1 MLFTQRMTRKYLSF
15 GALLFSDTIAL
26 ILSFY
31 AAFILRAKILAW
43 IAPEFF
49 AGRMPVNFS
58 MFLDR
63 WYIVFVTIIVFAVEG
78 LYTKRHAF
86 WEETRLLLKSSTMSF
101 GLIMTAIFITK
112 EYFPFSRLI
121 VAMAWLLSFILLPA
135 FRRLVKKGFL
145 RLGIWSKRV
154 LIIGST
160 EETAKVIESIKA
172 NGTMGY
178 EIVGCLTDDRNRIGE
193 TLSGVPILGHYDDI
207 EAWKA
212 KTSFEDIIV
221 TFPNIPRNRLIFL
234 LKTWEGISETIRYIP
249 QTGDLITTGIE
260 IENIGKIL
268 SLVVRKNLH
277 KPWNII
283 LKSVFEYVLAFVFLV
298 LIFPVLL
305 AVAVAVKLDSP
316 GPVFF
321 LQSRLGRKGKVITIV
336 KFRTMYTDEKQRLAA
351 FLRSHPQAREEWE
364 TFNKLKDK
372 DPRVTRVGRFLR
384 RHSLDELPQLL
395 NVLGGTMS
403 LVGPR
408 PYLPGEIDGLRPFPT
423 LLFEVKPG
431 ITGMWQ
437 ISGRSDVPFQE
448 RLRIDEHYIRN
459 WSLWMDIMILLKTF
473 GATISGRG
481 AF

>member
-1 MLFTQRMTRKYLSF
+1 MLITNRMTRKYVSF
-15 GALLFSDTIAL
+15 GALLLSDAAAL
-26 ILSFY
+26 FLSFY
-31 AAFILRAKILAW
+31 AAFLIRARLLAW

-49 AGRMPVNFS
+49 TTRTPVDFS
-58 MFLDR
+58 MFLGR
-63 WYIVFVTIIVFAVEG
+63 WYIFFLTIAVFAVEG

-86 WEETRLLLKSSTMSF
+86 WEETRLLLKSSTLSF
-101 GLIMTAIFITK
+101 GLIMAAIFVTK

-121 VAMAWLLSFILLPA
+121 VALAWLLSFGLLPA
-135 FRRLVKKGFL
+135 FRHMVKNGLL

-172 NGTMGY
+172 NRTMGY

-193 TLSGVPILGHYDDI
+193 TLSGAPILGHYDDI

-234 LKTWEGISETIRYIP
+234 LKTWESVSETIRYIP

-283 LKSVFEYVLAFVFLV
+283 LKSVFEYILALVFLI
-298 LIFPVLL
+298 LLSPILL
-305 AVAVAVKLDSP
+305 ASAMAVKFDSP

-321 LQSRLGRKGKVITIV
+321 LQSRLGRKGKNMTIV
-336 KFRTMYTDEKQRLAA
+336 KFRTMYADEKQRLAA

-364 TFNKLKDK
+364 TYNKLKDE

-408 PYLPGEIDGLRPFPT
+408 PYLPEEMKNIRPFPT

-437 ISGRSDVPFQE
+437 ISGRSDIPFQE

-459 WSLWMDIMILLKTF
+459 WSLWMDIIILLKTF

>member
-1 MLFTQRMTRKYLSF
+1 MLFTNRMTRKYVSF
-15 GALLFSDTIAL
+15 GALLLSDAVAL
-26 ILSFY
+26 FLSFY
-31 AAFILRAKILAW
+31 AAFLLRAKFLAW

-49 AGRMPVNFS
+49 AGRTPVDFS
-58 MFLDR
+58 MFLGR
-63 WYIVFVTIIVFAVEG
+63 WYIVFVTIVVFAFEG

-101 GLIMTAIFITK
+101 GLIMAAIFVTK

-135 FRRLVKKGFL
+135 FRRLIKKGFL

-154 LIIGST
+154 LVIGST
-160 EETAKVIESIKA
+160 EETAKIIESIKA
-172 NGTMGY
+172 NRTMGY

-193 TLSGVPILGHYDDI
+193 ILSGVPILGHYDDI

-277 KPWNII
+277 KPWNIF
-283 LKSVFEYVLAFVFLV
+283 LKTVFEYILA
-298 LIFPVLL
+298 LIFFIVLSPVLL
-305 AVAVAVKLDSP
+305 AVAVAVKLDST

-321 LQSRLGRKGKVITIV
+321 LQNRLGRKGKIVTIV
-336 KFRTMYTDEKQRLAA
+336 KFRTMYADEKERLSA
-351 FLRSHPQAREEWE
+351 FLRSHPQALEEWE
-364 TFNKLKDK
+364 TFNKLKDE

-408 PYLPGEIDGLRPFPT
+408 PYLPGEIENIRPFPS

-437 ISGRSDVPFQE
+437 ISGRSDVPFNE